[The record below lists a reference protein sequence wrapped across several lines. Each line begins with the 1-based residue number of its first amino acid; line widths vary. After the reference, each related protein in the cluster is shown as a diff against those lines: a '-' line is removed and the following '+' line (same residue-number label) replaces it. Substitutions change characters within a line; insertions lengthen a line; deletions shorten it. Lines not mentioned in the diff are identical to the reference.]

1 MSYLSRTRRL
11 LPLLA
16 LPIAPLAAQSPAD
29 SGTFV
34 VRHGEDTVATERFTR
49 RDTNI
54 EGVLAIHNTRN
65 TSQRYTAVIAP
76 DATVPMI
83 DVAVREDADSGRVKQ
98 KLVQRARVIIREDS
112 AAVDAVISQNIETR
126 VFGTQRGAIPYLN
139 MSFAL
144 LEQAVRRT
152 RAPGAV
158 ADAVPFFN
166 LGGGQTLSA
175 KVMAVGTD
183 SVALD
188 IGKVEYRLKV
198 DGKGRVLGG
207 AIPSQ
212 NVFVERR

>member
-1 MSYLSRTRRL
+1 MSYLSRLGRL
-11 LPLLA
+11 LAFLA
-16 LPIAPLAAQSPAD
+16 LSATPLAAQTVAD

-34 VRHGEDTVATERFTR
+34 VRHGKDTVATERFTR

-54 EGVLAIHNTRN
+54 EGVLAIHNSRN

-98 KLVQRARVIIREDS
+98 KLVQRARVIFREDS

-126 VFGTQRGAIPYLN
+126 VFGTRRGAIPYLN

-152 RAPGAV
+152 RSPGV
-158 ADAVPFFN
+158 TTDTVPFFN

-175 KVMAVGTD
+175 RIQPVGND
-183 SVALD
+183 SLALD
-188 IGKVEYRLKV
+188 IGDVEFRLKV
-198 DGKGRVLGG
+198 DEKGRVLGG

-212 NVFVERR
+212 NVLVDRR